1 MSGQPFPYSQT
12 ILLDCNRRQS
22 VEFSASNLANT
33 DTAIFTNQVSS
44 GITLDIGDQVSIQ
57 SAHIAA
63 RGAGGSIIEFA
74 GKNLGQ
80 YNISYTQQ
88 TNTSYIGTNE
98 FLIEGL
104 PERAIQTSPE
114 GFAIEENETV
124 TELIQEN
131 DNEANLVIS
140 YYKNTNGEN
149 YIGLPRNFG
158 NASSS
163 ASLAAHGGSIYWTPL
178 TNSQKFWEVPD
189 GYPVGANTFVQ
200 NASHRFDGDWYLYFG
215 KSASGQDCS
224 FYKIKNDNSRFT
236 LFKQKFIVWNSNY
249 VTEANASRYLLNT
262 KYSGSWESSTVV
274 SDPALH
280 DYIKVKKKI
289 KLSVPVGFNS
299 PASVAADIT
308 NQLTETEDPVFI
320 DPAGTGDRQSVY
332 VNSATNRAFPSA
344 NYINFQGLF
353 NHVYFNSDFLN
364 GNPYEAPGPPDTS
377 NSNVRNMATQYL
389 NSYAYVGFKRPEI
402 VEAGRNFPNR
412 EGVEGPT
419 GARIAEKILLANASS
434 AVIGTTL
441 QWTEE
446 NLLKIRDFF
455 EAQELYPE
463 LLKSPFT
470 ANLSVGDQSNYSASV
485 LEAQGRTSSSLAES
499 FADEA
504 RYLHLDLT
512 KISTLAGSYQY
523 DPLGNDMYNVSSVNG
538 SYADEST
545 APIFVAYNK
554 NSSHL
559 TSANSDG
566 TSFEN
571 LVYGFAIKYYWV
583 AGGVYTI
590 GFSTERIGGI
600 PSSYFSANNGSISQ
614 NSLIGYDW
622 HFNAFGNAAIIPSS
636 GFFPV
641 QYFGQQAFLGAQTVR
656 QCYIGANDPVYKFND
671 VEGRF
676 EFEQLHT
683 AERVGNFY
691 NAGDPDPSTSVF
703 GPPETGQAGQ
713 NCYKIDKQLHYTTWS
728 PHMFGYSTIDV
739 KENTAKTQQKSFVK
753 VNENLEIGR
762 IYDSHGGICIEDL
775 GFSEKNFDQGFW
787 GLCGFQYGQF
797 NASGNN
803 KKNKLIKFSDTTS
816 NVVGMTTNAD
826 IQSVDSQSYIN
837 NVYGANL
844 FSQQLSTRIDYH
856 NVPIRPSTYTAN
868 ASIVSPAST
877 ILTNSTRISA
887 NQLPRRILRGYFLL
901 NSDILDQANYYQT
914 ANPLQTMA
922 MVGKYNGAND
932 FIQYDGG
939 GAVFTVTRKKTITS
953 IKSEILDPEGG
964 LAQVGDNSGIVYRID
979 KQINTDLKFAENLL
993 AQMNQ
998 K

>member
-1 MSGQPFPYSQT
+1 MSGQPYPYSQT

-33 DTAIFTNQVSS
+33 NTAIFTNQVSS

-57 SAHIAA
+57 SGHIAA
-63 RGAGGSIIEFA
+63 RGAGGSVIEFS

-88 TNTSYIGTNE
+88 TNTTHIGTNE

-104 PERAIQTSPE
+104 AARAIQNSPE
-114 GFAIEENETV
+114 GFALEENETV
-124 TELIQEN
+124 TELIQEK

-158 NASSS
+158 NASST
-163 ASLAAHGGSIYWTPL
+163 ASLAAHGGTTYYNLS
-178 TNSQKFWEVPD
+178 SAQKYWEVPD

-200 NASHRFDGDWYLYFG
+200 NASHRYDGDWYSYAG
-215 KSASGQDCS
+215 KSASGANCD
-224 FYKIKNDNSRFT
+224 FFKIKNDNSRFT
-236 LFKQKFIVWNSNY
+236 LFKQKFIVWNSAY
-249 VTEANASRYLLNT
+249 VTEANASKYLLNT
-262 KYSGSWESSTVV
+262 KYSGSWEPSTSV

-308 NQLTETEDPVFI
+308 NQLTETEEPVFI
-320 DPAGTGDRQSVY
+320 DPEGIGEAQSVY
-332 VNSATNRAFPSA
+332 VNSETNRAFPSA

-353 NHVYFNSDFLN
+353 NSEYFNADFAN
-364 GNPYEAPGPPDTS
+364 GNPYGASGPANQS
-377 NSNVRNMATQYL
+377 NHNVQNMATQYL

-402 VEAGRNFPNR
+402 VEAGRNFPNK
-412 EGVEGPT
+412 EGLDGYPI
-419 GARIAEKILLANASS
+419 GARISDTILTANASS

-441 QWTEE
+441 EWTEE
-446 NLLKIRDFF
+446 NLLKIKDFF
-455 EAQELYPE
+455 EAQELYPD

-470 ANLSVGDQSNYSASV
+470 QAVGSQSNYSASV
-485 LEAQGRTSSSLAES
+485 NPTSSSLAAS
-499 FADEA
+499 FAEQA
-504 RYLHLDLT
+504 RFLHFDPT
-512 KISTLAGSYQY
+512 KQSPFAGSYEY
-523 DPLGNDMYNVSSVNG
+523 DPLGNDMYNVSAVNG
-538 SYADEST
+538 SVADESSV
-545 APIFVAYNK
+545 PLFVAYNK

-559 TSANSDG
+559 TSNDSDG
-566 TSFEN
+566 TSYEN
-571 LVYGFAIKYYWV
+571 LVYGFAIKYTRP
-583 AGGVYTI
+583 ATETFTI
-590 GFSTERIGGI
+590 GFSTAKIGGI
-600 PSSYFSANNGSISQ
+600 PSSYFDANNGSITA
-614 NSLIGYDW
+614 NGLIGYDW

-641 QYFGQQAFLGAQTVR
+641 QYFGQQCFLSAQTCR

-691 NAGDPDPSTSVF
+691 NAGDPDPTASVF
-703 GPPETGQAGQ
+703 GPPESGQAGQ
-713 NCYKIDKQLHYTTWS
+713 NCYKIDKQLHYSTWS
-728 PHMFGYSTIDV
+728 PHMFGYSVIDV
-739 KENTAKTQQKSFVK
+739 KESTDKQSQKSFVA

-762 IYDSHGGICIEDL
+762 IYDSHGGVCIDDI
-775 GFSEKNFDQGFW
+775 GFSEKSFDQGFW
-787 GLCGFQYGQF
+787 GLCGFEYGQF
-797 NASGNN
+797 NASGAN

-844 FSQQLSTRIDYH
+844 FSQQLSTRINYH
-856 NVPIRPSTYTAN
+856 DQPIKPSNLSN

-901 NSDILDQANYYQT
+901 NSDILDQANFYQT

-979 KQINTDLKFAENLL
+979 KQISTDLKFAENLM

-998 K
+998 Q

>member
-12 ILLDCNRRQS
+12 ILLNCNRRQS

-63 RGAGGSIIEFA
+63 RGAGGSVIEFS

-80 YNISYTQQ
+80 KNIEYTQQ
-88 TNTSYIGTNE
+88 TNKSFVGTNE
-98 FLIEGL
+98 FLIDDL
-104 PERAIQTSPE
+104 PNRAIQLSPE
-114 GFAIEENETV
+114 GFAMEENENI
-124 TELIQEN
+124 TEQIQEN
-131 DNEANLVIS
+131 DNEANIVIS

-163 ASLAAHGGSIYWTPL
+163 ASLAAHGGSIYYNL
-178 TNSQKFWEVPD
+178 TNSQKYWEVPD

-200 NASHRFDGDWYLYFG
+200 NASHRFDGDWYLYKG
-215 KSASGQDCS
+215 KSASGKDCS

-249 VTEANASRYLLNT
+249 VTDANASRYLLNT
-262 KYSGSWESSTVV
+262 KYSGSWESSTSV

-308 NQLTETEDPVFI
+308 NQLTETEEPVFI
-320 DPAGTGDRQSVY
+320 DPSGVGNAQSVY
-332 VNSATNRAFPSA
+332 VNSQTNRAFPAA

-353 NHVYFNSDFLN
+353 NHAYFNADFDN
-364 GNPYEAPGPPDTS
+364 GNPYEAPGPPDVGMGGGT
-377 NSNVRNMATQYL
+377 NMATQYL

-402 VEAGRNFPNR
+402 VETGRNFPNR
-412 EGVEGPT
+412 EAQEGNPM
-419 GARIAEKILLANASS
+419 GARISDKIFTANASS

-446 NLLKIRDFF
+446 NLLKIKDFF

-470 ANLSVGDQSNYSASV
+470 DNLSVGDQSNYSASV
-485 LEAQGRTSSSLAES
+485 NPTSSSLAAS

-504 RYLHLDLT
+504 RYLHFDPT
-512 KISTLAGSYQY
+512 KQSPFSGSYEY
-523 DPLGNDMYNVSSVNG
+523 DPLGNDMYNVSAVDGSV
-538 SYADEST
+538 ADESSV
-545 APIFVAYNK
+545 PLFVAYNK

-571 LVYGFAIKYYWV
+571 LVYGFAIKYNWV
-583 AGGVYTI
+583 AGGIYTI
-590 GFSTERIGGI
+590 GFSTEKIGGI
-600 PSSYFSANNGSISQ
+600 PSSYFSANNGSIS
-614 NSLIGYDW
+614 NNALIGYDW

-641 QYFGQQAFLGAQTVR
+641 QYFGQQAFSGAQTVR
-656 QCYIGANDPVYKFND
+656 QCYMGANDPVYKFND

-691 NAGDPDPSTSVF
+691 NAGDPDPSSSVF

-713 NCYKIDKQLHYTTWS
+713 NCYKIDKQLHYSTWS
-728 PHMFGYSTIDV
+728 PHMFGYSVIDV
-739 KENTAKTQQKSFVK
+739 KENTDKTQQKSFVA

-797 NASGNN
+797 NASGAN
-803 KKNKLIKFSDTTS
+803 KQNKLIKFSDTTT

-844 FSQQLSTRIDYH
+844 FTQQLSSRINFHDT
-856 NVPIRPSTYTAN
+856 PIKPSN
-868 ASIVSPAST
+868 LSNGSIVSPAST

-901 NSDILDQANYYQT
+901 NSDILDQANFFQT

-953 IKSEILDPEGG
+953 IKSQILDPEGG

-979 KQINTDLKFAENLL
+979 KQIQTDLKFGENLL
-993 AQMNQ
+993 ASMNQ

>member
-1 MSGQPFPYSQT
+1 MSGQPYPYSQT

-33 DTAIFTNQVSS
+33 NTAIFTNQVSS

-63 RGAGGSIIEFA
+63 RGAGGSVIEFS

-80 YNISYTQQ
+80 YNISYTEQ
-88 TNTSYIGTNE
+88 TNTSFTGTDE
-98 FLIEGL
+98 FLINNEASK
-104 PERAIQTSPE
+104 AIQNTPE
-114 GFAIEENETV
+114 GFALEQNETI
-124 TELIQEN
+124 TEEIQEK

-163 ASLAAHGGSIYWTPL
+163 ASLAAHGGSIYHGLAT
-178 TNSQKFWEVPD
+178 SQKFWEVPD

-200 NASHRFDGDWYLYFG
+200 NASHRYDGDWYGYSG
-215 KSASGQDCS
+215 KSASGANCK
-224 FYKIKNDNSRFT
+224 FFKIKNDNSRFT

-249 VTEANASRYLLNT
+249 VTDANASYYLTNA
-262 KYSGSWESSTVV
+262 KYSGSWEPSTSV

-320 DPAGTGDRQSVY
+320 DPGGIGKSQSVY

-344 NYINFQGLF
+344 NYITFSGLF
-353 NHVYFNSDFLN
+353 NSEYFNADFAS
-364 GNPYEAPGPPDTS
+364 GNPYDAPGPPDLAMGAKT
-377 NSNVRNMATQYL
+377 NMATQYL

-402 VEAGRNFPNR
+402 VEAGRNFPNK
-412 EGVEGPT
+412 EGIDGHPM
-419 GARIAEKILLANASS
+419 GARISDVILTANASS

-441 QWTEE
+441 PWTEE
-446 NLLKIRDFF
+446 NLLKIKDFF
-455 EAQELYPE
+455 EAQELYPD

-470 ANLSVGDQSNYSASV
+470 QAVGNQSNYSATV
-485 LEAQGRTSSSLAES
+485 NPTSSSLAAS
-499 FADEA
+499 FAEQA
-504 RYLHLDLT
+504 RFLHFDTT
-512 KISTLAGSYQY
+512 KQSPFAGSYEY
-523 DPLGNDMYNVSSVNG
+523 DPIGNDMYNVSAVNG
-538 SYADEST
+538 TVADKSSV
-545 APIFVAYNK
+545 PLFVAYNK

-566 TSFEN
+566 TSYEN
-571 LVYGFAIKYYWV
+571 LVYGFAIKYTRT
-583 AGGVYTI
+583 ATGTFTI
-590 GFSTERIGGI
+590 GFSTEKIGGI
-600 PSSYFSANNGSISQ
+600 PSSYFSANNGSIS
-614 NSLIGYDW
+614 NNGLIGYDW

-636 GFFPV
+636 GFYPV
-641 QYFGQQAFLGAQTVR
+641 QYFGQQCFLSAQTCR
-656 QCYIGANDPVYKFND
+656 QAYIGANDPVYKFND
-671 VEGRF
+671 IEGRF

-691 NAGDPDPSTSVF
+691 NAGDPDPTASVF
-703 GPPETGQAGQ
+703 GPPESGQAGQ
-713 NCYKIDKQLHYTTWS
+713 NCYKIDKQLHYSTWS
-728 PHMFGYSTIDV
+728 PHMFGYSVIDV
-739 KENTAKTQQKSFVK
+739 KESTDKTRQKSFVA
-753 VNENLEIGR
+753 VNENLDIGR

-775 GFSEKNFDQGFW
+775 GFSEKDFDQGFW
-787 GLCGFQYGQF
+787 GLAGFEYGQF
-797 NASGNN
+797 NASGANQ
-803 KKNKLIKFSDTTS
+803 KNKLIKFNNQTS

-844 FSQQLSTRIDYH
+844 FSQQLSTRIDFH
-856 NVPIRPSTYTAN
+856 ETVVKPSNLTSN

-901 NSDILDQANYYQT
+901 NSDILDQANFFQT

-939 GAVFTVTRKKTITS
+939 GAIFTVTRKKTITS

-979 KQINTDLKFAENLL
+979 KQINTDLKFGENLL

-998 K
+998 KN

>member
-12 ILLDCNRRQS
+12 ILLDCNRRKS

-88 TNTSYIGTNE
+88 TNTSYVGTNE
-98 FLIEGL
+98 FLIENL
-104 PERAIQTSPE
+104 ASRAIQVSPE
-114 GFAIEENETV
+114 GFAMEENENI
-124 TELIQEN
+124 TETIQEN
-131 DNEANLVIS
+131 DNEANIVIS

-178 TNSQKFWEVPD
+178 TTSQKFWEVPD

-200 NASHRFDGDWYLYFG
+200 NASHRFDGDWYLYYG
-215 KSASGQDCS
+215 KSASGANCS

-249 VTEANASRYLLNT
+249 VTDANASRYLLNT
-262 KYSGSWESSTVV
+262 TLSSSWSASRSV

-280 DYIKVKKKI
+280 EYIKVKKKI

-308 NQLTETEDPVFI
+308 SQLTETEEPVFI
-320 DPAGTGDRQSVY
+320 DPGGLGNRQSVY
-332 VNSATNRAFPSA
+332 VNSQTNRAFPAA

-353 NHVYFNSDFLN
+353 NHVYFNSDYLN
-364 GNPYEAPGPPDTS
+364 GNPYEAPGPPDLS
-377 NSNVRNMATQYL
+377 NYNTENMATQYL
-389 NSYAYVGFKRPEI
+389 NSYAYVAFKRPEI
-402 VEAGRNFPNR
+402 VETGRNFPSSPD
-412 EGVEGPT
+412 EKPGVGCRLIT
-419 GARIAEKILLANASS
+419 KIETANASS
-434 AVIGTTL
+434 AVLETDL
-441 QWTEE
+441 EWTEE
-446 NLLKIRDFF
+446 NLLKIKEFF

-470 ANLSVGDQSNYSASV
+470 QAVGSQSNYSASV
-485 LEAQGRTSSSLAES
+485 NPTSSSLAAS
-499 FADEA
+499 FAEQA
-504 RYLHLDLT
+504 RFLHLDLT
-512 KISTLAGSYQY
+512 RVDKFSPSIYKH
-523 DPLGNDMYNVSSVNG
+523 DPLGNDMYNVSAVNG
-538 SYADEST
+538 SVPDEST
-545 APIFVAYNK
+545 CPLFVAYNK
-554 NSSHL
+554 NSSNL
-559 TSANSDG
+559 TSDNSDG
-566 TSFEN
+566 TSYEN
-571 LVYGFAIKYYWV
+571 QVYGFGIKVPALVVGQYK
-583 AGGVYTI
+583 I
-590 GFSTERIGGI
+590 GFSTEKIGGI
-600 PSSYFSANNGSISQ
+600 PSSYFSKNNGCLAQ
-614 NSLIGYDW
+614 NTPLGYDW

-671 VEGRF
+671 IEGRF

-691 NAGDPDPSTSVF
+691 NAGDPDPSASVF

-739 KENTAKTQQKSFVK
+739 KENSDKTQQKSFVA

-775 GFSEKNFDQGFW
+775 GYSEKNFDQGFW
-787 GLCGFQYGQF
+787 GLCGFEYGQF
-797 NASGNN
+797 NASGAN

-856 NVPIRPSTYTAN
+856 NTPIKPSTYTAN
-868 ASIVSPAST
+868 GSIVSPAST
-877 ILTNSTRISA
+877 ILANSTRISA

-901 NSDILDQANYYQT
+901 NSDILDQANFYQT

-953 IKSEILDPEGG
+953 IKSQILDPEGG

-979 KQINTDLKFAENLL
+979 KQINTDLKFAENLF

-998 K
+998 KN

>member
-33 DTAIFTNQVSS
+33 NTAIFTNQVSS

-80 YNISYTQQ
+80 KTIEYTQQ
-88 TNTSYIGTNE
+88 TNTSYIGTSE
-98 FLIEGL
+98 FLIENIAQ
-104 PERAIQTSPE
+104 RAIQNSPE
-114 GFAIEENETV
+114 GYAMEENENI

-163 ASLAAHGGSIYWTPL
+163 ASKTAHGAAIYYSHL
-178 TNSQKFWEVPD
+178 NNAADFWEVPD

-200 NASHRFDGDWYLYFG
+200 NASHRFDGDWYRYAG
-215 KSASGQDCS
+215 KSASGQDCH

-262 KYSGSWESSTVV
+262 KYSGSWETSTSV

-289 KLSVPVGFNS
+289 HLSVPVGFNS

-308 NQLTETEDPVFI
+308 NQLSETEDPVFI
-320 DPAGTGDRQSVY
+320 DPEGVGNRQSVY
-332 VNSATNRAFPSA
+332 VNSQTNRAFPSA
-344 NYINFQGLF
+344 NYITFQGLF
-353 NHVYFNSDFLN
+353 NHVYFNADFDN
-364 GNPYEAPGPPDTS
+364 GNPYEAPGPPDLS
-377 NSNVRNMATQYL
+377 NNNTTNMATQYL

-402 VEAGRNFPNR
+402 VETGRRFPNR
-412 EGVEGPT
+412 QTSEINPM
-419 GARIAEKILLANASS
+419 GARIVDTILTANASS

-446 NLLKIRDFF
+446 NLLKIKDFF

-470 ANLSVGDQSNYSASV
+470 SNLSVGDQSNYSATV
-485 LEAQGRTSSSLAES
+485 NPTSSSLAAS
-499 FADEA
+499 FAEEA
-504 RYLHLDLT
+504 RFLHMDLT
-512 KISTLAGSYQY
+512 KVSPFSGSYEF
-523 DPLGNDMYNVSSVNG
+523 DPLGNDMYNVSSING
-538 SYADEST
+538 TYPDESSV
-545 APIFVAYNK
+545 PIFVAYNK

-571 LVYGFAIKYYWV
+571 LVYGFAIKYNWV

-590 GFSTERIGGI
+590 GFSTEKIGGI

-614 NSLIGYDW
+614 NTLIGYDW

-656 QCYIGANDPVYKFND
+656 QAYIGANDPIFKFND

-691 NAGDPDPSTSVF
+691 NAGDPDPTASVF

-713 NCYKIDKQLHYTTWS
+713 NCYKIDKQLHYSTWS

-739 KENTAKTQQKSFVK
+739 KESTDKTKQKSFVA

-775 GFSEKNFDQGFW
+775 GYNEKDFDQGFW
-787 GLCGFQYGQF
+787 GLCGFEYGQF
-797 NASGNN
+797 NASGAN
-803 KKNKLIKFSDTTS
+803 KKNRLIKFSDNTK

-844 FSQQLSTRIDYH
+844 FTQQLSTRIDFH
-856 NVPIRPSTYTAN
+856 NQPIKPSNFTSN

-887 NQLPRRILRGYFLL
+887 AQLPRRILRGYFLL
-901 NSDILDQANYYQT
+901 NSDILDQANFYQT

-953 IKSEILDPEGG
+953 IKSQILDPEGG

-979 KQINTDLKFAENLL
+979 KQINTDLKFAENLF
-993 AQMNQ
+993 AEMNS
-998 K
+998 KK

>member
-12 ILLDCNRRQS
+12 ILLDCNRRRS

-33 DTAIFTNQVSS
+33 DTAIFTNLVSS

-63 RGAGGSIIEFA
+63 RGAGGSVIEFS

-98 FLIEGL
+98 YLIGGAAS
-104 PERAIQTSPE
+104 RAIQNSPE
-114 GFAIEENETV
+114 GYAMEQNETI
-124 TELIQEN
+124 TETIQEN

-140 YYKNTNGEN
+140 YYKNANGEN

-163 ASLAAHGGSIYWTPL
+163 ASLAGHGGAHYWNLATAA
-178 TNSQKFWEVPD
+178 KYWEVYD
-189 GYPVGANTFVQ
+189 GYPVGAQTYVQ
-200 NASHRFDGDWYLYFG
+200 NASHRFDDDWYRYLGY
-215 KSASGQDCS
+215 SASGVDHY
-224 FYKIKNDNSRFT
+224 FYKLKNDNARYT

-249 VTEANASRYLLNT
+249 VTAANASYYLTNA
-262 KYSGSWESSTVV
+262 KYSGNWETSTPVC
-274 SDPALH
+274 DPALH

-289 KLSVPVGFNS
+289 KLSVPAGFNS
-299 PASVAADIT
+299 PNAVAADIT
-308 NQLTETEDPVFI
+308 NQLTECEDPVFI
-320 DPAGTGDRQSVY
+320 DPSGVGNAQSVY
-332 VNSATNRAFPSA
+332 VNSATNRAFPA
-344 NYINFQGLF
+344 TNYTNFSGLF
-353 NHVYFNSDFLN
+353 NSHYFNADFAN
-364 GNPYEAPGPPDTS
+364 GNPYEAPGPPDLGMGVETE
-377 NSNVRNMATQYL
+377 MATQYL

-412 EGVEGPT
+412 HGIEGPT
-419 GARIAEKILLANASS
+419 GARIADTILTANASS

-446 NLLKIRDFF
+446 NLLKIKDFF

-470 ANLSVGDQSNYSASV
+470 QAVGSQSNYSATV
-485 LEAQGRTSSSLAES
+485 NPTSSSLAAS
-499 FADEA
+499 FAEEA
-504 RYLHLDLT
+504 RFLHIDLT
-512 KISTLAGSYQY
+512 KISPYSSSYEY
-523 DPLGNDMYNVSSVNG
+523 DPIGDDMYNASDQYGGTPDRSS
-538 SYADEST
+538 
-545 APIFVAYNK
+545 APLFVAYNK

-571 LVYGFAIKYYWV
+571 LVYGFAIKYHWV
-583 AGGVYTI
+583 AGGIYTI
-590 GFSTERIGGI
+590 GFSTEKIGGI
-600 PSSYFSANNGSISQ
+600 PSSYFSANNGSISI

-641 QYFGQQAFLGAQTVR
+641 QYFGQQAFISAQTCR
-656 QCYIGANDPVYKFND
+656 QVYIGANDPVFKFND

-691 NAGDPDPSTSVF
+691 NAGDPAPAASVF

-713 NCYKIDKQLHYTTWS
+713 NCYKIDKQLHYSTWS
-728 PHMFGYSTIDV
+728 PHMFHYSTINV
-739 KENTAKTQQKSFVK
+739 KENTDKTQQKSFVK

-762 IYDSHGGICIEDL
+762 IYDSHGGICIEDM
-775 GFSEKNFDQGFW
+775 GYSEKNFDQGFW

-797 NASGNN
+797 NASGAN
-803 KKNKLIKFSDTTS
+803 KKNKLIKFSDTTT

-844 FSQQLSTRIDYH
+844 FTQQLSTRVDFH
-856 NVPIRPSTYTAN
+856 DTPIKPSNYTAN
-868 ASIVSPAST
+868 ASIVSPAAT

-901 NSDILDQANYYQT
+901 NSDILDQANFYQT

-953 IKSEILDPEGG
+953 IKSQILDPEGG

-979 KQINTDLKFAENLL
+979 KQIQTDLKFAENLF

-998 K
+998 KK

>member
-33 DTAIFTNQVSS
+33 NTAIFTNQVSS

-74 GKNLGQ
+74 GKNLGTK
-80 YNISYTQQ
+80 NVSYTQQ

-104 PERAIQTSPE
+104 ASRAIQNSPE
-114 GFAIEENETV
+114 GFAMEENETV
-124 TELIQEN
+124 TETIQEK

-158 NASSS
+158 NASSHAS
-163 ASLAAHGGSIYWTPL
+163 AGAHGGTKYWQL
-178 TNSQKFWEVPD
+178 TQAGYWEVKD
-189 GYPVGANTFVQ
+189 GYPVGANTFMQ
-200 NASHRFDGDWYLYFG
+200 NSSHVYQDDWYEYDG
-215 KSASGQDCS
+215 YSASGQNTT
-224 FYKIKNDNSRFT
+224 FRKIKNDNSRFT
-236 LFKQKFIVWNSNY
+236 LFKQKFIVWNSAY

-289 KLSVPVGFNS
+289 KLTVPVGFNS

-320 DPAGTGDRQSVY
+320 DPSGVGEAQSVY
-332 VNSATNRAFPSA
+332 VNSTTNRAIPSC
-344 NYINFQGLF
+344 NYTTFSGLF
-353 NHVYFNSDFLN
+353 NAEYFNADYVHQ
-364 GNPYEAPGPPDTS
+364 NPYGAPGPPNQD
-377 NSNVRNMATQYL
+377 NSNVQNMATQYL

-402 VEAGRNFPNR
+402 VETGRNFPNKD
-412 EGVEGPT
+412 GVEGPI
-419 GARIAEKILLANASS
+419 GARISDTILTANASS

-441 QWTEE
+441 PWTEE
-446 NLLKIRDFF
+446 NLLKIKDFF
-455 EAQELYPE
+455 EAQELYPD

-470 ANLSVGDQSNYSASV
+470 QAVGSQSNYSASV
-485 LEAQGRTSSSLAES
+485 NPTSSSLAAS
-499 FADEA
+499 FAEQA
-504 RYLHLDLT
+504 RFLHFDPT
-512 KISTLAGSYQY
+512 KQSPFSGSYEY
-523 DPLGNDMYNVSSVNG
+523 DPLGDDMYNVSAVNG
-538 SYADEST
+538 SVADRSSV
-545 APIFVAYNK
+545 PLFVAYNK

-559 TSANSDG
+559 TSNDSDG
-566 TSFEN
+566 TSYEN
-571 LVYGFAIKYYWV
+571 LVYGFAIKYTRP
-583 AGGVYTI
+583 ATQTFTI
-590 GFSTERIGGI
+590 GFSTEKIGGI
-600 PSSYFSANNGSISQ
+600 PSSYFSANNGSIS
-614 NSLIGYDW
+614 NNALIGYDW

-636 GFFPV
+636 GFFPL
-641 QYFGQQAFLGAQTVR
+641 QYFGQQQFLSAKTAR
-656 QCYIGANDPVYKFND
+656 QAYIGANDPVYKFND
-671 VEGRF
+671 IEGRF

-691 NAGDPDPSTSVF
+691 NAGDPDPGTGIF

-728 PHMFGYSTIDV
+728 PHMFGYSTIVV
-739 KENTAKTQQKSFVK
+739 KENASTGQQKSFVK
-753 VNENLEIGR
+753 VNENLDVGR

-775 GFSEKNFDQGFW
+775 GYSEKNFDQGFW
-787 GLCGFQYGQF
+787 GLCGFEYGQF
-797 NASGNN
+797 NASGAN
-803 KKNKLIKFSDTTS
+803 KQNKLIQFSDTSS
-816 NVVGMTTNAD
+816 NVVGMTTNAE

-844 FSQQLSTRIDYH
+844 FSQQLSSRIAFHNKATSLFRLGVDAPDYK
-856 NVPIRPSTYTAN
+856 
-868 ASIVSPAST
+868 VSPAST

-901 NSDILDQANYYQT
+901 NSDILDQANFYQT

-953 IKSEILDPEGG
+953 IKSQILDPEGG

-998 K
+998 KN